1 MGLFG
6 SFLQFVTLCTI
17 LLYNGPTMSLLLSKM
32 SIILVTLYLC
42 INVIVF
48 RAAALYEM
56 TYRTIALRVFA
67 ISVSIVSHTPS
78 GLSVGSEGLPAGLV
92 DLPASSKAQ
101 LAGSE
106 AFSADSEVFPIGGF
120 IALPTGSEFLLASV
134 TVLPAGL
141 ESRPAGS
148 KALQADTTALPA
160 SFKALPAG
168 SQAQLAMRPS

>member
-32 SIILVTLYLC
+32 SITLVTLYLC
-42 INVIVF
+42 NNVIVF
-48 RAAALYEM
+48 RATALYEM

-67 ISVSIVSHTPS
+67 ISVSIVSHTPF
-78 GLSVGSEGLPAGLV
+78 GLSVGSEGLPAISE
-92 DLPASSKAQ
+92 DLPASSKA
-101 LAGSE
+101 LPAGSE

-120 IALPTGSEFLLASV
+120 IALPTGSEFLQDGV

-141 ESRPAGS
+141 ESRPAG
-148 KALQADTTALPA
+148 TTALPA
-160 SFKALPAG
+160 SFEALPAG

>member
-1 MGLFG
+1 
-6 SFLQFVTLCTI
+6 
-17 LLYNGPTMSLLLSKM
+17 MSLLLSKM

-78 GLSVGSEGLPAGLV
+78 GLSVGSEGLPAISE
-92 DLPASSKAQ
+92 DLPASSKA
-101 LAGSE
+101 LPAGSE

-120 IALPTGSEFLLASV
+120 IALPTGSE
-134 TVLPAGL
+134 P
-141 ESRPAGS
+141 
-148 KALQADTTALPA
+148 
-160 SFKALPAG
+160 
-168 SQAQLAMRPS
+168 SQLDLSSS

>member
-56 TYRTIALRVFA
+56 TYRTITLRVFS
-67 ISVSIVSHTPS
+67 ISVSIVSHPPS
-78 GLSVGSEGLPAGLV
+78 GLSVGSEGLPAISE
-92 DLPASSKAQ
+92 DLPASSKA
-101 LAGSE
+101 LPAESE
-106 AFSADSEVFPIGGF
+106 AFSADS
-120 IALPTGSEFLLASV
+120 
-134 TVLPAGL
+134 
-141 ESRPAGS
+141 
-148 KALQADTTALPA
+148 
-160 SFKALPAG
+160 
-168 SQAQLAMRPS
+168 

>member
-1 MGLFG
+1 
-6 SFLQFVTLCTI
+6 
-17 LLYNGPTMSLLLSKM
+17 
-32 SIILVTLYLC
+32 
-42 INVIVF
+42 
-48 RAAALYEM
+48 M
-56 TYRTIALRVFA
+56 TYRTITPRNFSIFVP
-67 ISVSIVSHTPS
+67 IVSHPPS
-78 GLSVGSEGLPAGLV
+78 SLS
-92 DLPASSKAQ
+92 ASSKA
-101 LAGSE
+101 LPAESE

-160 SFKALPAG
+160 SFEALPAG